1 MISDDSWSGNR
12 WYQQVIVY
20 NTCLRY
26 NYTLRPFFDSTA
38 RQRRSQ
44 FKNWGMWNRIGWVVF
59 LDYLMGTWHLLWKV
73 KAGYVQCRRTSPLA
87 RLVSG
92 LRPSRWGPSGWT
104 TLHTNWP
111 NCLHYFLLSEN
122 VWNYKIGTTMF
133 HVACRTLL
141 VMFCVLKFYFVDFY
155 GMFTSSPTWQFWHVW
170 KCMCF
175 AKLGKILFFK
185 TKHC

>member
-12 WYQQVIVY
+12 WCQQVIASLGCRGQDGCIIWDKY
-20 NTCLRY
+20 TCLRY
-26 NYTLRPFFDSTA
+26 NHTLRPFFDSTA

-73 KAGYVQCRRTSPLA
+73 KAGYVQCRRTSPLRGSLLAASAARYSPLA

-104 TLHTNWP
+104 NP
-111 NCLHYFLLSEN
+111 CLMFNECTVLLCERRVCLWAGPRKLS
-122 VWNYKIGTTMF
+122 VWAYNKPPF
-133 HVACRTLL
+133 
-141 VMFCVLKFYFVDFY
+141 
-155 GMFTSSPTWQFWHVW
+155 
-170 KCMCF
+170 
-175 AKLGKILFFK
+175 
-185 TKHC
+185 